1 MSEYKAAN
9 IKRNISI
16 KKKSDKKTFGLNFFD
31 AKDAFTLN
39 SSRRYR
45 KYDFVQQVR
54 VKKTHLQV
62 PSKKSLFNSIL

>member
-1 MSEYKAAN
+1 MSEYKAARV
-9 IKRNISI
+9 KHFH